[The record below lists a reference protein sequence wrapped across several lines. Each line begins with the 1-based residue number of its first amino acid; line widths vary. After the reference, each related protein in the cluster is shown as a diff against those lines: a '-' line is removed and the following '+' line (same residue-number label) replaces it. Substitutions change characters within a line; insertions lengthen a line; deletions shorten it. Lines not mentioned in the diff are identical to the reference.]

1 MFKELNQNRTR
12 TIREGIELEH
22 LPFIKLRELAGHSL
36 KVDGFFFTEGRY
48 GKQVVVVGGGMK
60 VNMPARAVELFET
73 IKADE
78 NLLNAVLD
86 GKLAITNIKTAETK
100 NGTAVLF
107 ELADIE

>member
-1 MFKELNQNRTR
+1 MFKELNSKK

-22 LPFIKLRELAGHSL
+22 LPFVKLRELAGHSL
-36 KVDGFFFTEGRY
+36 KVDGFFFTDGKY

-78 NLLNAVLD
+78 KLLSAVLA
-86 GKLAITNIKTAETK
+86 GHLAITNIRTVESK
-100 NGTAVLF
+100 NGQAVLF
-107 ELADIE
+107 ELADVE